1 MTEQRERLEKTLR
14 GCAEIGVPDTIDL
27 WPEIRES
34 VDTRAVAERGRF
46 RRWRRFV
53 PNTRVGWAF
62 AALLVLLFGMGA
74 YAATGLLYE
83 MFRDELPGA
92 QEPVVG
98 EQLDMAHKQAASGAE
113 VTVQWAYADTS
124 YVVVGFNL
132 KDLEEGRRVEGHH
145 VDLEPIIVIDEGGYE
160 RKIDKEF
167 PERASLTDEAGNEFG
182 VIDGGGLMSESPEN
196 MMKGP
201 AANTV
206 VFAAQD
212 KIEPVNGHRF
222 HLEIPLQ
229 AYPIVS
235 PEEKEV
241 TPEPVGKPFVFDFEV
256 PVRPAPVIEID
267 QKVEANGITLTLD
280 RVVNSPGRPQ
290 AVVCF
295 DPPDYRHKWW
305 LGDNVRMG
313 GPLWFT
319 YPFDGGLE
327 RGPLSAY
334 PDGYLGSTPAEMD
347 RCHAVGLRPDRSGNY
362 SFEVEDLE
370 GWPKDERVSGPEDI
384 KKIQG
389 PWRFNFEVPETPG
402 S

>member
-1 MTEQRERLEKTLR
+1 LR
-14 GCAEIGVPDTIDL
+14 ACAEAGVPDTIDL
-27 WPEIRES
+27 WPGIRES
-34 VDTRAVAERGRF
+34 VDSSAVAEQRRL
-46 RRWRRFV
+46 RRWRRFM
-53 PNTRVGWAF
+53 PSTRVGWAF
-62 AALLVLLFGMGA
+62 AALLDLLFSMGA

-98 EQLDMAHKQAASGAE
+98 EQLDITQRQAESGAE
-113 VTVQWAYADTS
+113 VTVEWAYADAS
-124 YVVVGFNL
+124 YVVVGFNV
-132 KDLEEGRRVEGHH
+132 KDLEEGRQVAGHPA
-145 VDLEPIIVIDEGGYE
+145 DLEPIVAIDEAGYE
-160 RKIDKEF
+160 RQIDAKF
-167 PERASLTDEAGNEFG
+167 PERANLTDEDGNDFG
-182 VIDGGGLMSESPEN
+182 VIDGGGAMSESPDY
-196 MMKGP
+196 MMEGP
-201 AANTV
+201 AANTI

-212 KIEPVNGHRF
+212 KIEPGNGHHF

-241 TPEPVGKPFVFDFEV
+241 PPEPVGRPFVFDFEV
-256 PVRPAPVIEID
+256 PVRPAPVIKID

-295 DPPDYRHKWW
+295 DPPDDGHRWR
-305 LGDNVRMG
+305 LGENVRMG

-327 RGPLSAY
+327 HGPLSAY
-334 PDGYLGSTPAEMD
+334 PDGYLGSTPAEKD
-347 RCHAVGLRPDRSGNY
+347 RCHAVGLRPDRSGDY
-362 SFEVEDLE
+362 SFEVGQLE
-370 GWPKDERVSGPEDI
+370 GWPESERVNGPEDI
-384 KKIQG
+384 KKIRG
-389 PWRFNFEVPETPG
+389 PWRFDFEVPGAPG